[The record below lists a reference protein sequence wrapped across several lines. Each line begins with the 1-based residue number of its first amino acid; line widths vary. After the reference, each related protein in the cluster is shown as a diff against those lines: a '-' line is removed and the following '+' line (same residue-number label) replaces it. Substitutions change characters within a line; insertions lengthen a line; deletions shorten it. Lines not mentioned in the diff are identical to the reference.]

1 VLDHQRAVCGLE
13 HRRLPRLGDS
23 RSAAGFTARCRPR
36 SRRAVGVAARGSTAD
51 RGCNGR
57 RRAASC
63 SAHRLHRRRS
73 ASSDRHR
80 WQVRRMGDR
89 RQRRAPAPGCE
100 CIRERESDT
109 WETPEPPYAALRCQ
123 VETVAPTTP
132 IRHARDASPASPSS
146 PRQMPPAL
154 PSAALHRRSSNA
166 EGNDDS
172 PPTRQPTG
180 GPLVTFPDG
189 SRACYLARCRADQ
202 GLKQV
207 AHLMLLG
214 QGVA

>member
-100 CIRERESDT
+100 CIRERESQ
-109 WETPEPPYAALRCQ
+109 TPGRHLSRPMPHCDAKLRQ
-123 VETVAPTTP
+123 
-132 IRHARDASPASPSS
+132 S
-146 PRQMPPAL
+146 PRLLRFATREMRPQRPRRPQGRCRPPCPVLLCTAGRPMPRGMTTA
-154 PSAALHRRSSNA
+154 RR
-166 EGNDDS
+166 
-172 PPTRQPTG
+172 P
-180 GPLVTFPDG
+180 G
-189 SRACYLARCRADQ
+189 SR
-202 GLKQV
+202 QV
-207 AHLMLLG
+207 VH
-214 QGVA
+214 